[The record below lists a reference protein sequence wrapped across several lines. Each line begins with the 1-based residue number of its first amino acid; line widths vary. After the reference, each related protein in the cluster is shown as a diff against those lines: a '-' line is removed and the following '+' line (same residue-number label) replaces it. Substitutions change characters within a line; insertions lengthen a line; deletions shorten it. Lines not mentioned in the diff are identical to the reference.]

1 MDPRSN
7 IMGRSKSPRN
17 NDNERTLH
25 QNMMLLEG
33 PPINLGGLLF
43 AFFNSTKF
51 YNELFMNF
59 GP

>member
-1 MDPRSN
+1 
-7 IMGRSKSPRN
+7 MGRSKSPRN